1 MIFIAMLFT
10 AVLSSALTL
19 WVARWWL
26 MNQGQA
32 TWSREIDALHE
43 SLARTVEIRV
53 KRAMIES
60 LAETRQD
67 EDLRETTWK
76 AARSGGE
83 LINESMKSWLK
94 RRKVPSE

>member
-1 MIFIAMLFT
+1 MLFF
-10 AVLSSALTL
+10 AVIAASVLSSALTL

-26 MNQGQA
+26 LSRGHSM
-32 TWSREIDALHE
+32 WSREIDALHE
-43 SLARTVEIRV
+43 SLARSVEIRV

-67 EDLRETTWK
+67 EDLRESTWK

-83 LINESMKSWLK
+83 LLNESMKSWLK
-94 RRKVPSE
+94 RRKVTSE

>member
-1 MIFIAMLFT
+1 MIWLAMIIT
-10 AVLSSALTL
+10 ALASSALTL
-19 WVARWWL
+19 GLARWWL
-26 MNQGQA
+26 LNQGQSI
-32 TWSREIDALHE
+32 WSREIDALHE

-67 EDLRETTWK
+67 EDLRESTWK

-83 LINESMKSWLK
+83 LINESMKTWLK
-94 RRKVPSE
+94 RRKVASD

>member
-1 MIFIAMLFT
+1 MIIVAVILT
-10 AVLSSALTL
+10 SVLSSALTL
-19 WVARWWL
+19 YVARWWL
-26 MNQGQA
+26 LHRGHSM
-32 TWSREIDALHE
+32 WSREIDALHE

-67 EDLRETTWK
+67 EDLRESTWK

-94 RRKVPSE
+94 RRKLPVE

>member
-1 MIFIAMLFT
+1 MIWLAMIIT
-10 AVLSSALTL
+10 AVASSALTL

-26 MNQGQA
+26 MHQGQSI
-32 TWSREIDALHE
+32 WSREIDALHE

-67 EDLRETTWK
+67 EDLRESTWK

-83 LINESMKSWLK
+83 LINESMKTWLK
-94 RRKVPSE
+94 RRKVASE

>member
-1 MIFIAMLFT
+1 MIFLTMVFT
-10 AVLSSALTL
+10 ALMSSALTL

-26 MNQGQA
+26 LKQGLA
-32 TWSREIDALHE
+32 IWSREADALHE

-67 EDLRETTWK
+67 EDLRESTWK

-83 LINESMKSWLK
+83 LLNESMKTWLK
-94 RRKVPSE
+94 RRKISSE

>member
-53 KRAMIES
+53 
-60 LAETRQD
+60 
-67 EDLRETTWK
+67 
-76 AARSGGE
+76 
-83 LINESMKSWLK
+83 
-94 RRKVPSE
+94 

>member
-1 MIFIAMLFT
+1 MMWIAIIAT

-19 WVARWWL
+19 GVARWWL
-26 MNQGQA
+26 MKQGHA
-32 TWSREIDALHE
+32 LWSREIDALHE

>member
-1 MIFIAMLFT
+1 
-10 AVLSSALTL
+10 
-19 WVARWWL
+19 
-26 MNQGQA
+26 
-32 TWSREIDALHE
+32 
-43 SLARTVEIRV
+43 
-53 KRAMIES
+53 MIES

>member
-1 MIFIAMLFT
+1 M
-10 AVLSSALTL
+10 LSSLLTL
-19 WVARWWL
+19 WIARWWL
-26 MNQGQA
+26 LSQGQ
-32 TWSREIDALHE
+32 TIWSREIDALHE

-94 RRKVPSE
+94 RRKVSGE